1 MKKITF
7 FAALAAAAAVL
18 SCNPDEKPN
27 DQKPEE
33 VKFSLSEDNIK
44 VSGLEKEYVVN
55 VDNAAAAVDIYAD
68 YLDADNIKAL
78 DISFTGLEE
87 GVTVAYEQ
95 VFNYAQGSQKVT
107 FTKKEKEFV
116 YSFSVTL
123 GEPSPEFTSLSVAG
137 VAVAGGEVKLSSAV
151 KLAECVVE
159 FAVSPAETKVF
170 VDDAEIESGDPVD
183 FSDKVNGVTFTLKCA
198 SVTKEVNVKAVT
210 TGINSI
216 VRVWGHYVKPDSCT
230 DDWFGTKVTGALD
243 AIRNVALSD
252 THVFLSKDKVKVEET
267 IDRAGC
273 YAVSIAD
280 PSDVKL
286 LSREG
291 FDDNTRFFSVTT
303 LGNTPFLPTFVMNEG
318 GHLIIYKYDSLD
330 ADPVVALDYVLP
342 SAMRLGDKISSEG
355 TLENGKLYLYDTTS
369 GKKVLCFAVKDGKV
383 EATPTVIDLDT
394 KQANYGAFYKYD
406 DTHFVCSTAGS
417 AATMFTLSGTLAE
430 AEFQFS
436 TTKFPVPS
444 HGFRFFTVN
453 EEEYMALVNLRNSYQ
468 DGQFRVYP
476 MAGATLEDKVNADI
490 NPFVYYLGDPETKED
505 GTRVKNGNGLGDG
518 DFRVIDGRN
527 YYAAY
532 VPGTGLS
539 LFELK

>member
-33 VKFSLSEDNIK
+33 VKFSLSENNIQI
-44 VSGLEKEYVVN
+44 SGLEKEYVVN
-55 VDNAAAAVDIYAD
+55 VDNAKAAVDIYAD

-170 VDDAEIESGDPVD
+170 VDNAEIESGDPVD

-210 TGINSI
+210 TGISSV
-216 VRVWGHYVKPDSCT
+216 VRVWGHYV
-230 DDWFGTKVTGALD
+230 
-243 AIRNVALSD
+243 
-252 THVFLSKDKVKVEET
+252 
-267 IDRAGC
+267 
-273 YAVSIAD
+273 
-280 PSDVKL
+280 
-286 LSREG
+286 
-291 FDDNTRFFSVTT
+291 
-303 LGNTPFLPTFVMNEG
+303 
-318 GHLIIYKYDSLD
+318 
-330 ADPVVALDYVLP
+330 
-342 SAMRLGDKISSEG
+342 
-355 TLENGKLYLYDTTS
+355 
-369 GKKVLCFAVKDGKV
+369 
-383 EATPTVIDLDT
+383 
-394 KQANYGAFYKYD
+394 
-406 DTHFVCSTAGS
+406 
-417 AATMFTLSGTLAE
+417 
-430 AEFQFS
+430 
-436 TTKFPVPS
+436 
-444 HGFRFFTVN
+444 
-453 EEEYMALVNLRNSYQ
+453 
-468 DGQFRVYP
+468 
-476 MAGATLEDKVNADI
+476 
-490 NPFVYYLGDPETKED
+490 
-505 GTRVKNGNGLGDG
+505 
-518 DFRVIDGRN
+518 
-527 YYAAY
+527 
-532 VPGTGLS
+532 
-539 LFELK
+539 